1 MEMEGLPPGD
11 PRRYPK
17 TPRVSAHVTVR
28 KGDQVLLIKRGGEPY
43 KGMWAPPGGG
53 VELGE
58 TVYEA
63 GKREVREESCVEV
76 EIEGIQKIDDHIVRD
91 AHGNVEVHTIVI
103 RLLARYV
110 SGTPEAGSDAAEV
123 GWFTLD
129 QAKELPL
136 TPRARASVLQPMR
149 KPNGGGL

>member
-1 MEMEGLPPGD
+1 MDSLPLDD

-17 TPRVSAHVTVR
+17 SPRVSAHVIVR
-28 KGDQVLLIKRGGEPY
+28 KDNQVLLIKRGGEPF

-63 GKREVREESCVEV
+63 GKREVHEESSVEI
-76 EIEGIQKIDDHIVRD
+76 EIEGIQEIEDFIRRD
-91 AHGNVEVHTIVI
+91 AQGKVEIHVVLI

-110 SGTPEAGSDAAEV
+110 SGTVKAGDDATEV
-123 GWFTLD
+123 GWFTIDELD
-129 QAKELPL
+129 ELPL
-136 TPRARASVLQPMR
+136 RTKIHDLILQAMS
-149 KPNGGGL
+149 

>member
-1 MEMEGLPPGD
+1 MDSLPLDD

-17 TPRVSAHVTVR
+17 SPRVSAHVIVR
-28 KGDQVLLIKRGGEPY
+28 KDNQVLLIKRGGEPF

-63 GKREVREESCVEV
+63 GKREVHEESSVEI
-76 EIEGIQKIDDHIVRD
+76 EIEGIQEIEDFIRRD
-91 AHGNVEVHTIVI
+91 AQGKVEIHVILI

-110 SGTPEAGSDAAEV
+110 SGTAKAGDDATEV
-123 GWFTLD
+123 GWFTIDELD
-129 QAKELPL
+129 ELPL
-136 TPRARASVLQPMR
+136 RTNIRDLILQAMS
-149 KPNGGGL
+149 